1 MSMTMYTTGLPMTDV
16 IYDLEG
22 QLTRQDKDADRS
34 VERLLAIVETHT
46 RAEEEALA
54 SYRHMAETSGDPAVK
69 LVMRLVLEDEE
80 RHHSLLQQIVNRMR
94 DALNWT
100 TSPDALPVPEPTS
113 AEANAEMLALAKQL
127 VREEKDGAKKVRD
140 IAKLE
145 KHVNYGLDSLLLE
158 MMAADS
164 EKHARLLQ
172 YVVQRLEAHT

>member
-1 MSMTMYTTGLPMTDV
+1 MSMTMYTTGLPMKDV

-34 VERLLAIVETHT
+34 
-46 RAEEEALA
+46 
-54 SYRHMAETSGDPAVK
+54 
-69 LVMRLVLEDEE
+69 VMRLVLEDEE

-113 AEANAEMLALAKQL
+113 AEANAAMLGLAKQL

-140 IAKLE
+140 IAK
-145 KHVNYGLDSLLLE
+145 
-158 MMAADS
+158 
-164 EKHARLLQ
+164 
-172 YVVQRLEAHT
+172 